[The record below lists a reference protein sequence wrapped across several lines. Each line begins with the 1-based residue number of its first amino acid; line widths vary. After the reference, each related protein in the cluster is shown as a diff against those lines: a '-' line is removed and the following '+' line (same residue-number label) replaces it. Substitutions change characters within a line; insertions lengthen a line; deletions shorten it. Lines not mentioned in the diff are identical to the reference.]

1 MFHVKHF
8 KIKIIRKRGKEML
21 RTITKFHVYEV
32 IDKET
37 KEVHGELQLPK
48 NTYSPKAGKKIL
60 EEKGYNT
67 DDCALVYKCAVQEKR
82 ELSDEDFI
90 KYSKVVE

>member
-1 MFHVKHF
+1 MV
-8 KIKIIRKRGKEML
+8 

-37 KEVHGELQLPK
+37 KKIFGELHLPK
-48 NTYSPKAGKKIL
+48 NAYSPRAGKKIL
-60 EEKGYNT
+60 EENGYITN
-67 DDCALVYKCAVQEKR
+67 DYALVYKYAVREKR

-90 KYSKVVE
+90 KYSKVVD

>member
-1 MFHVKHF
+1 MV
-8 KIKIIRKRGKEML
+8 
-21 RTITKFHVYEV
+21 RTITKCHCYVV

-37 KEVHGELQLPK
+37 KEVLGKLQLPK
-48 NTYSPKAGKKIL
+48 NVYSPKAAKKIL
-60 EEKGYNT
+60 EENGYTTN
-67 DDCALVYKCAVQEKR
+67 DYALVYECAVQEKR